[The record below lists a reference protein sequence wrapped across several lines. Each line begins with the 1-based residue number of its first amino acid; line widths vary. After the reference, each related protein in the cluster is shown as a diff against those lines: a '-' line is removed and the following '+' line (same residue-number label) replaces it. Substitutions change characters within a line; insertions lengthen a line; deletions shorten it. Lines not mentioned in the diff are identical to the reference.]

1 MLEVV
6 FNESASVSL
15 MMAQK
20 YGNGDYYMKGS
31 TPGFAFY
38 GDSEPTE
45 EEIEKLKSDW
55 MREEEEKW
63 AKAVPLGGS
72 KADIFCFD
80 LLLQIGGVGAD
91 FMEERRRVLRRFGYL
106 EPEDLD
112 RHIKDRLERL
122 ETFCQRVKDGVE
134 VRIWY
139 GQDAEE
145 RCGVLW
151 LCHEMCRRKLPIDK
165 INFVMLS
172 KEKLNTGEVDDA
184 EWWEFADLQTLMDQ
198 EEIQF
203 HASQWDAMIE
213 ANAPLR
219 VVVNGCVLSA
229 TEDFYDE
236 MIWQEI
242 EKAEEEFSQPKLIG
256 RLLDLRI
263 GVPDSWISYRL
274 DRFVETG
281 ALKIVAMD
289 HECPWIR
296 VLKRKEQ

>member
-38 GDSEPTE
+38 GGSEPTE

-91 FMEERRRVLRRFGYL
+91 FMEERRRVLRRFDYL

-151 LCHEMCRRKLPIDK
+151 LCHEMCRRKLPLDK
-165 INFVMLS
+165 VNFVELPN
-172 KEKLNTGEVDDA
+172 EKLNTREIDDA
-184 EWWEFADLQTLMDQ
+184 EWYHLASLQTLMDQ